1 MIRRAKDVDVRAR
14 KRSARTVA
22 PARARLRP
30 ARRRVPA
37 GLLVA
42 LAVVLAVGVEAFVGA
57 QAMSSYLAG
66 PSRTS
71 SPVSST
77 AAPYES
83 PYDWTSL
90 DRTNGRFAYVRD
102 GQVVSRLGVDVSENQ
117 QLIDWEAVAADGIEF
132 AYIRLGYRGTS
143 EGGLY
148 LDAYFER
155 NLEQA
160 RTAGIDCGV
169 YFFSQA
175 ASPDE
180 AREEARFVLEHLG
193 GAALQYPVAFDSE
206 EAAAGTGRSRTAGL
220 SDAEM
225 TAIAQA
231 FFSEISAAGYGTML
245 YGNAQDLGRYDSN
258 LLAASPV
265 WWAEY
270 GMPVPTARLDFTLW
284 QYSNEGSVAG
294 IPTKVDMDIDL
305 SGALG

>member
-1 MIRRAKDVDVRAR
+1 M
-14 KRSARTVA
+14 
-22 PARARLRP
+22 RLQP
-30 ARRRVPA
+30 ARRRPA
-37 GLLVA
+37 GLP
-42 LAVVLAVGVEAFVGA
+42 VVLAVAFAVAVGA
-57 QAMSSYLAG
+57 LVGGQAMSSYLAG
-66 PSRTS
+66 STRAPSSAS
-71 SPVSST
+71 SS
-77 AAPYES
+77 AASYES

-90 DRTNGRFAYVRD
+90 DRTNGRFSYVRD
-102 GQVVSRLGVDVSENQ
+102 GRVVSRLGVDVSENQ
-117 QLIDWEAVAADGIEF
+117 QLIDWAAVAGDGIEF
-132 AYIRLGYRGTS
+132 AFIRLGYRGAS

-148 LDAYFER
+148 LDAYFQR

-160 RTAGIDCGV
+160 RAAGIDCGV

-175 ASPDE
+175 TSPDE

-206 EAAAGTGRSRTAGL
+206 EVALGAGQSRTAGL

-231 FFSEISAAGYGTML
+231 FFSEISAAGYKTML
-245 YGNAQDLGRYDSN
+245 YGNAQDLGRYDPE
-258 LLAASPV
+258 LLAAFDI

-270 GMPVPTARLDFTLW
+270 GMPAPTARLDFTLW

-294 IPTKVDMDIDL
+294 VPAAVDMDIDL

>member
-1 MIRRAKDVDVRAR
+1 MNYFPCFR
-14 KRSARTVA
+14 
-22 PARARLRP
+22 
-30 ARRRVPA
+30 
-37 GLLVA
+37 
-42 LAVVLAVGVEAFVGA
+42 
-57 QAMSSYLAG
+57 
-66 PSRTS
+66 
-71 SPVSST
+71 
-77 AAPYES
+77 
-83 PYDWTSL
+83 
-90 DRTNGRFAYVRD
+90 YVRD

-175 ASPDE
+175 TSPDE

-193 GAALQYPVAFDSE
+193 GATLQYPVAFDSE